1 MDRIVVGTTGGA
13 DAPQMKY
20 RLGPLAREGPWP
32 ADVIA
37 AGTFPDRDDVESLLA
52 AAGPG
57 RVLVLQRV
65 LPSTAD
71 MRRLRAA
78 YDSIVFDFDDAIYA
92 AMPDIHG
99 SRLKLAAKRLFRL
112 AVRGSTTAS
121 SRRRPLTRVL
131 REVDVCVVGNEIL
144 AEFGRRYAS
153 RVVEIPSTVEPIEGP
168 PTHRP
173 EPPVLVWTGVAGN
186 RQYLELLREPLTRL
200 AVERDFKLRIVCSRN
215 WDDPPV
221 EVEFVPWS
229 QQAEHEAL
237 LSATVGLAPVTDD
250 PFSRGKCQYRSL
262 LFGGHGLPT
271 VASPVGIMDR
281 IVVHGE
287 TGYLARSDDEWLE
300 GLRSCLSEPARAAEL
315 GAKALERVRASYS
328 HQVGLERWTR
338 LFDELAAAGAAP
350 T

>member
-13 DAPQMKY
+13 EAPQMKY
-20 RLGPLAREGPWP
+20 RLGPLSREGPWP
-32 ADVIA
+32 MDVIA
-37 AGTFPDRDDVESLLA
+37 AGTFPSRDEVESLLA

-65 LPSTAD
+65 LPS
-71 MRRLRAA
+71 RREIRALRAA
-78 YDSIVFDFDDAIYA
+78 FDAVVFDFDDAIYA
-92 AMPDIHG
+92 AMPDIRG
-99 SRLKLAAKRLFRL
+99 SRLKLAAKRILRL

-121 SRRRPLTRVL
+121 SRRRRLTKVL

-144 AEFGRRYAS
+144 AQFARRYAK
-153 RVVEIPSTVEPIEGP
+153 RVVEIPSTVEPIGTP
-168 PTHRP
+168 PAGRT

-200 AVERDFKLRIVCSRN
+200 AGELDFRLRIVCSRN
-215 WDDPPV
+215 WEDSPV
-221 EVEFVPWS
+221 DVEFVPWS

-237 LSATVGLAPVTDD
+237 STATVGLAPVTDD

-287 TGYLARSDDEWLE
+287 TGFLARTDDEWLE
-300 GLRSCLSEPARAAEL
+300 GLRSCLSQPALAAEL
-315 GAKALERVRASYS
+315 GAKALDRVRTSYS
-328 HQVGLERWTR
+328 HQVGVERWTK
-338 LFDELAAAGAAP
+338 LLNELAAGASPA
-350 T
+350 